1 MYQSCHRLWLVV
13 VSVVPSLAAS
23 CCVTGSIAR
32 SQLSYHLLQRSWSIV
47 LSVVP
52 SRADRVGC
60 SEAHSQSP
68 CQLNHRSRR
77 CISRSIARG
86 QMTYQSIHR
95 LLSVALSVVQLLA
108 VGRCISRSI
117 ARGQFCIS
125 RSIARSRVLYHSR
138 HSLRSGVVSV
148 DPSLAVGRCISR
160 SIACGRELYLPF
172 HLYQS

>member
-1 MYQSCHRLWLVV
+1 M
-13 VSVVPSLAAS
+13 
-23 CCVTGSIAR
+23 I
-32 SQLSYHLLQRSWSIV
+32 
-47 LSVVP
+47 
-52 SRADRVGC
+52 
-60 SEAHSQSP
+60 
-68 CQLNHRSRR
+68 
-77 CISRSIARG
+77 
-86 QMTYQSIHR
+86 YQSIHR

-160 SIACGRELYLPF
+160 SIARGRELYLPF
-172 HLYQS
+172 HHYQS